1 MAPSTCDAMP
11 FNHWFTWAFQLKAGD
26 ELWYRRCEGGNV
38 QALVLETCPQSNS
51 CWVEYYIE
59 RPGGGRQHRRALV
72 KLEDLARIQFEQDI
86 SSQSEA
92 DPNYGASQESVTT
105 SEETSEAISEIYDAN
120 ARREKA
126 YSMVVE
132 DEASKERRRSRA
144 FSMLFAEER
153 NRAYSMLFADER
165 RRSRAQSM
173 LFAEERRRSRAQSM
187 LFAEERRRSRAQS
200 MLFAEE
206 RSRAQSMVC
215 AEERSRAQSMV
226 CAEER
231 NRAYSMLFADPRSS
245 ALSMVTEGE
254 LSSVPEDSELRYKRA
269 VSMIFS
275 DGSGERQVSEA
286 SLPSIIECD
295 VKDSSDDSE
304 EGLKRITEG
313 SEDFRDESSSDAR
326 STAPDSEGAQGAFQP
341 TYGEEISWPS
351 ALWTMPQLVGLEPEN
366 VEVFCGSST
375 DSCMNCAKPLAGH
388 SVSKVANEMSELCKI
403 LQMRATFLEA
413 EEGGSLDFD
422 GEGLSAQA
430 WVYTPSP
437 EESDKSGEEMDPCKA
452 FGEDQE
458 DEPKSSEDVQEEEV
472 VKEEGA
478 SEEAGSAEETEKP
491 KKKVGLVARA
501 WAMLGC
507 QSGMKSEK
515 PPEKT
520 SPEKASGQDVQEAE
534 STGSGQDE

>member
-1 MAPSTCDAMP
+1 
-11 FNHWFTWAFQLKAGD
+11 
-26 ELWYRRCEGGNV
+26 
-38 QALVLETCPQSNS
+38 
-51 CWVEYYIE
+51 
-59 RPGGGRQHRRALV
+59 
-72 KLEDLARIQFEQDI
+72 
-86 SSQSEA
+86 
-92 DPNYGASQESVTT
+92 
-105 SEETSEAISEIYDAN
+105 
-120 ARREKA
+120 
-126 YSMVVE
+126 
-132 DEASKERRRSRA
+132 
-144 FSMLFAEER
+144 
-153 NRAYSMLFADER
+153 
-165 RRSRAQSM
+165 
-173 LFAEERRRSRAQSM
+173 
-187 LFAEERRRSRAQS
+187 
-200 MLFAEE
+200 
-206 RSRAQSMVC
+206 
-215 AEERSRAQSMV
+215 
-226 CAEER
+226 
-231 NRAYSMLFADPRSS
+231 
-245 ALSMVTEGE
+245 MVTEGE

-275 DGSGERQVSEA
+275 DGSGERPVSEA

-351 ALWTMPQLVGLEPEN
+351 ALKLRWQTLRRLTSGCQGDYIATTAESSSLRIPQVLVNETDPVEVLETGLPVMYYNPMSKTFENRVVKIDNQLSFFFVLEERALKEPCAVRLYGIEEVLSSSRAMEVGLEPEN

-491 KKKVGLVARA
+491 KKKVGLVEAC
-501 WAMLGC
+501 LIC
-507 QSGMKSEK
+507 
-515 PPEKT
+515 
-520 SPEKASGQDVQEAE
+520 ASG
-534 STGSGQDE
+534 TR